1 MLRKMLR
8 QVPRHRRAALEHA
21 GLEISLAEFGFH
33 RAADLLPFRGAGFRV
48 DTAIGENLD
57 VAVGQQEINQHA
69 VIVRSVPNAQMRK
82 NIQGT
87 IAGRLVAQQRR
98 AIQRAFDDET
108 DLAGMGR
115 LARLDRAL
123 DGDQHMLRKHLSDP
137 PAVLE
142 QMLGDTLD
150 AHAHQLPDAPPPP
163 KLPPP
168 PLNPPLSLELLPL
181 ENPPPPLLTH
191 PPGPPEDIMASLNMV
206 TRNAMAPPIADNTSG
221 AAMNQR

>member
-8 QVPRHRRAALEHA
+8 QVPRHRRDALEHS

-33 RAADLLPFRGAGFRV
+33 RPADLLPFRRADFRV

-57 VAVGQQEINQHA
+57 IAVGQQEIDQHA
-69 VIVRSVPNAQMRK
+69 VVVRSVPNSQMRK

-98 AIQRAFDDET
+98 AIQRAFDDKT

-115 LARLDRAL
+115 LTRLDRAL
-123 DGDQHMLRKHLSDP
+123 DRSQHMLRKDLSNP

-142 QMLGDTLD
+142 QMLADALD
-150 AHAHQLPDAPPPP
+150 AHGHQLPDAPPPP

-168 PLNPPLSLELLPL
+168 PLNP
-181 ENPPPPLLTH
+181 
-191 PPGPPEDIMASLNMV
+191 
-206 TRNAMAPPIADNTSG
+206 
-221 AAMNQR
+221 